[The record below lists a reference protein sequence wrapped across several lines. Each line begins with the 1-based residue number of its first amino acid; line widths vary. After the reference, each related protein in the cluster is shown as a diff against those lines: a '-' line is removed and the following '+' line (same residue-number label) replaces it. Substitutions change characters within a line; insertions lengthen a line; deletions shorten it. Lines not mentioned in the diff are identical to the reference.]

1 MPSLIDGYD
10 YWVACRNGTSDA
22 KKQRVNADRERTV
35 PTSTYRVQLSDRF
48 TLDDLAAQVPYIA
61 RLGISHVYLSP
72 IYAAR
77 PGSPPTSTRMFWNF
91 AGKPSIG
98 IVDAGRRD
106 RYDRKVPEPIGS
118 PPRFR
123 LFGSVC
129 TSGEGP
135 GLQNQRG
142 V

>member
-77 PGSPPTSTRMFWNF
+77 PGSPH
-91 AGKPSIG
+91 GYD
-98 IVDAGRRD
+98 IVDYGCINRELGGQVAWRRLTD
-106 RYDRKVPEPIGS
+106 ILRAHQMGVVLDVVPNHMAADPE
-118 PPRFR
+118 RNV
-123 LFGSVC
+123 LW
-129 TSGEGP
+129 
-135 GLQNQRG
+135 
-142 V
+142 